1 MRNKLLMLTLLLIP
15 IAGMAQRKKA
25 TVESDTSFY
34 WSVYRNAEKIG
45 DPEVAKNAL
54 YQIIAR
60 TGNCPACYDS
70 LAHIYYVTGAYSQ
83 SSAAAALA
91 GSDKGN
97 KPLLELK
104 AYSSRNSG
112 DLKAALA
119 FFERLEKEYPG
130 PEYIYQQAA
139 IQFNMER
146 YGECIMACSGII
158 NDSLSAGKKI
168 VITYESGK
176 AQEVSY
182 RAAAYNLRGVVFL
195 TTKNKVKAASDFENA
210 LKLEPDFILAKNNL
224 ESANK
229 E

>member
-1 MRNKLLMLTLLLIP
+1 MLTLLLIP
-15 IAGMAQRKKA
+15 FSGMAQRKKA
-25 TVESDTSFY
+25 NADSDTSFY
-34 WSVYRNAEKIG
+34 WSVYRNAERIG

-54 YQIIAR
+54 YQIIAK
-60 TGNCPACYDS
+60 TGNCPACYDT
-70 LAHIYYVTGAYSQ
+70 LAHIYYVTGAYAQ
-83 SSAAAALA
+83 SSAAAELA

-112 DLKAALA
+112 DLKSALG

-130 PEYIYQQAA
+130 PEYAYQQAA

-146 YGECIMACSGII
+146 YGECIMTCSGII
-158 NDSLSAGKKI
+158 NDSSSTGKKI

-182 RAAAYNLRGVVFL
+182 EAAAYNLRGVAFL
-195 TTKNKVKAASDFENA
+195 TTKNKTKATSDFENA
-210 LKLEPDFILAKNNL
+210 LKLEPEFVLAKNNL
-224 ESANK
+224 ENTNK